1 MISTLIGT
9 LLPYSATMELELR
22 FIINPMHS

>member
-1 MISTLIGT
+1 MISTLTDT

-22 FIINPMHS
+22 FIIIPMHS